1 MISFCHWYHKL
12 VDTDGTHGIPAS
24 RRCHGAVQLDTEHGI
39 QIFVTGGYNGED
51 IFDDLWK
58 LDLNSFQ
65 WTLINK
71 CKLPRPL
78 YFHSTAVSPEG
89 KLYVFGG
96 IYTEVNRTNEVY
108 SMWLCIPK
116 LSEMC
121 WEALLHY
128 SPDLIYSKKSALM
141 DVGLPRCFVNRLED
155 LS

>member
-1 MISFCHWYHKL
+1 M
-12 VDTDGTHGIPAS
+12 
-24 RRCHGAVQLDTEHGI
+24 QLDTEHGI

-58 LDLNSFQ
+58 LDLNTFQ
-65 WTLINK
+65 WTLIDT
-71 CKLPRPL
+71 CCLPKPL

-96 IYTEVNRTNEVY
+96 IYTEVSRSNEVY
-108 SMWLCIPK
+108 ATWLCIPK

-121 WEALLHY
+121 GEAVLHY
-128 SPDLIYSKKSALM
+128 WPDLIYRKKDELI
-141 DVGLPRCFVNRLED
+141 DIGLPRCFVSRLEE